1 MALREILDKF
11 LTMIIT
17 RRPLISAASAVA
29 LVAAGTSSCES
40 DADDLAVM
48 SGQKVNVMTSIF
60 TPSSPIEVHLTGSV
74 PYSST
79 DSYSSVGGATVS
91 LFINSRR
98 TAIANIADGQTSAEF
113 AYHALADYDTVT
125 IKAVTGNSEE
135 LSASAI
141 VMPRALIEAADTS
154 TSVDKLSL
162 RFAITMT
169 DSAETSDFY
178 MIEAHR
184 ISYAAGKAQ
193 DTVISCNY
201 TSNAFYDLPNGI
213 TKANVIGLFS
223 DERLH
228 RNNRGQSTLR
238 LSIPWQRLRSHA
250 QPEGADSVEVAI
262 RLYHI
267 AEDYY
272 TFLSTCSNS
281 DNYLILPVFGSSA
294 VTTNVKGG
302 YGIVACAVYDEKRFR
317 VIKGNETR

>member
-1 MALREILDKF
+1 
-11 LTMIIT
+11 MIIT
-17 RRPLISAASAVA
+17 RRPLISVASAVA
-29 LVAAGTSSCES
+29 LAAAGASSCES

-74 PYSST
+74 PYSSA
-79 DSYSSVGGATVS
+79 DSYSTVGGATVS
-91 LFINSRR
+91 LFINSRLKA
-98 TAIANIADGQTSAEF
+98 TASIADRQTSAEF
-113 AYHALADYDTVT
+113 AYHALADYDTVA
-125 IKAVTGNSEE
+125 IKAVTSDNEE
-135 LSASAI
+135 LAASTI
-141 VMPRALIEAADTS
+141 VMPLTKIEAADTS
-154 TSVDKLSL
+154 TLVDKLSL

-169 DSAETSDFY
+169 DSAETSDFF

-213 TKANVIGLFS
+213 TTANVIGLFS

-228 RNNRGQSTLR
+228 RNNKGQSTLR
-238 LSIPWQRLRSHA
+238 LSIPWQRLRTQA
-250 QPEGADSVEVAI
+250 QPEEADSVEVAI

-272 TFLSTCSNS
+272 TFLATSSNS
-281 DNYLILPVFGSSA
+281 DNYFLLPVFGAST

-317 VIKGNETR
+317 VMKKNETR

>member
-1 MALREILDKF
+1 
-11 LTMIIT
+11 MIVT
-17 RRPLISAASAVA
+17 RRPLISVASAVA
-29 LVAAGTSSCES
+29 LVAAGASSCES

-74 PYSST
+74 PYSRA
-79 DSYSSVGGATVS
+79 DSYSTVGGATVS
-91 LFINSRR
+91 LFINSRLKA
-98 TAIANIADGQTSAEF
+98 TANIADSQTSAEF
-113 AYHALADYDTVT
+113 AYHALADYDTVA
-125 IKAVTGNSEE
+125 IKAVTSDNEE
-135 LSASAI
+135 LSASTI
-141 VMPRALIEAADTS
+141 VMPLTKIEVADTS

-201 TSNAFYDLPNGI
+201 TSNVFFDLPNGI
-213 TKANVIGLFS
+213 TTANVIGLFS
-223 DERLH
+223 DERLR
-228 RNNRGQSTLR
+228 RNNKGQNTLR
-238 LSIPWQRLRSHA
+238 LSIPWQRLRSQT

-272 TFLSTCSNS
+272 TFLATSSNS
-281 DNYLILPVFGSSA
+281 DNYFLLPVFGAST

-317 VIKGNETR
+317 VMMETEAR

>member
-11 LTMIIT
+11 LTMPISKRT
-17 RRPLISAASAVA
+17 LIPVVLAVA
-29 LVAAGTSSCES
+29 LVAAGASSCES

-48 SGQKVNVMTSIF
+48 PGQKVNVMTSIF
-60 TPSSPIEVHLTGSV
+60 TPSAPIEVHLTGSV
-74 PYSST
+74 PYSSA
-79 DSYSSVGGATVS
+79 DSYSTVGDATVY
-91 LFINSRR
+91 LFVNSRQN
-98 TAIANIADGQTSAEF
+98 AVASIADGQTSAEF
-113 AYHALADYDTVT
+113 ARQALADYDTVT
-125 IKAVTGNSEE
+125 IKALTGNNEE

-141 VMPRALIEAADTS
+141 VMPQTVIEATDTS

-193 DTVISCNY
+193 DTVLSCNY

-213 TKANVIGLFS
+213 TTANVIGLFS
-223 DERLH
+223 DERLR

-238 LSIPWQRLRSHA
+238 LSIPWQRLRTPS
-250 QPEGADSVEVAI
+250 QSWGADSVEVAI
-262 RLYHI
+262 RLYHL

-272 TFLSTCSNS
+272 TFLATSSNS
-281 DNYLILPVFGSSA
+281 DNYFLLPVFGSSA

-302 YGIVACAVYDEKRFR
+302 YGIVACAVYDEKKFR
-317 VIKGNETR
+317 VIKKNEAR